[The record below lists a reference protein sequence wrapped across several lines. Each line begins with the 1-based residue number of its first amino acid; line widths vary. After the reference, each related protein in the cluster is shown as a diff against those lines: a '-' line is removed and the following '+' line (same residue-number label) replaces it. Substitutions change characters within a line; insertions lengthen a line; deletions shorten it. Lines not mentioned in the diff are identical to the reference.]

1 MEDKDLNLFD
11 KCAAEC
17 VCLFPQEEKCSSF
30 SWGDSEMYTAGTIA
44 NLQMWMLTKAKK
56 NVGGCQSKKC
66 QFYFLSYV
74 DAFLVVC
81 WFVQRNVLMFISM
94 REFF

>member
-56 NVGGCQSKKC
+56 NVGGCQSKNFSGTRDTVRHLKT
-66 QFYFLSYV
+66 FRVIYWNVSFTSY
-74 DAFLVVC
+74 
-81 WFVQRNVLMFISM
+81 LMLMLF
-94 REFF
+94 